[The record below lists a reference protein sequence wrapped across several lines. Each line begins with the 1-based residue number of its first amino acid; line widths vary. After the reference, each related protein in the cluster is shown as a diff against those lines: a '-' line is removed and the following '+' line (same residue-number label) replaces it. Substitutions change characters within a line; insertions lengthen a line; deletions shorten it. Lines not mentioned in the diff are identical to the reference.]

1 MNKNHRDWSD
11 MLYEKLSAE
20 FAEYKQWLISL
31 DKGEMLN
38 HASEYSTKQDIV
50 LHSLSGGIDDET
62 IQILLTSDTLLDDIF
77 DALPSY
83 MRSWKYT
90 LDDAFQTTAER
101 LYVPDYD
108 REI

>member
-20 FAEYKQWLISL
+20 LAEYKQWLLSL

-90 LDDAFQTTAER
+90 LDDVFQTTAER